1 MFNYRIDFG
10 ALKYTFETSPRNLTF
25 FLSLL
30 HPATCGTK
38 TAPGGTSKCYMIA
51 GRFELLVGV
60 NSIAD
65 ANSVYC
71 KFLEAT
77 RAYILSGDI
86 MGQIPEVASI
96 NSTIGSSL
104 FPKYCSYQNELSASQ
119 NSDVDALSRSTT
131 TVKRVVPIV
140 IGLFAILIAT
150 ATIFMYTKYRTTST
164 DIGIDEK
171 PSASDS
177 DLEFQNSDE
186 TDEFEVDPTAT
197 VDVEKHYQ
205 VTHSKKQRTDTPN
218 KNMTLG
224 DAQGRVTIISP
235 SLTEQEIVFTP
246 TSSVAT
252 SVLFRSP

>member
-1 MFNYRIDFG
+1 M
-10 ALKYTFETSPRNLTF
+10 
-25 FLSLL
+25 
-30 HPATCGTK
+30 
-38 TAPGGTSKCYMIA
+38 
-51 GRFELLVGV
+51 
-60 NSIAD
+60 
-65 ANSVYC
+65 
-71 KFLEAT
+71 
-77 RAYILSGDI
+77 
-86 MGQIPEVASI
+86 
-96 NSTIGSSL
+96 
-104 FPKYCSYQNELSASQ
+104 
-119 NSDVDALSRSTT
+119 
-131 TVKRVVPIV
+131 